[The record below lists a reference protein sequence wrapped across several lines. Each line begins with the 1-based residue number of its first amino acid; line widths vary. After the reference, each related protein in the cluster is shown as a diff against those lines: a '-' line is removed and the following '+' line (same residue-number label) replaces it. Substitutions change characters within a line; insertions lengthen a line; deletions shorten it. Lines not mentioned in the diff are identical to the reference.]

1 MDEFFSNL
9 SKGFTEIRLKI
20 KHVNSLS
27 FSNDTSHFVA
37 FTRVVSTKVVLKRF
51 SVEKHT
57 IGQIRLLTKY
67 VLIDYI
73 SLAKSYRT
81 FAKIILDCNQYDR
94 IGQFFESS
102 WWEISFQK

>member
-37 FTRVVSTKVVLKRF
+37 FTRVVSTKVV